1 MKEIWKD
8 VVDYEGYYQVSNLG
22 GFRSLERKSRSGKML
37 KAKVLTG
44 TIAHTGYISVHLSK
58 NGVLKKDLL
67 HRLVMKAFVENPH
80 NYPQVNHIDENK
92 TNNRITNLEWVSPKQ
107 NANHGTRN
115 QRMVESA
122 ILNNKLGKPVTN
134 GFETF
139 QSIRGAAR
147 ITGISSSGIMAC
159 LRGSQKTAGGF
170 TWRYMNE

>member
-8 VVDYEGYYQVSNLG
+8 VIDYEGYYQVSNLG
-22 GFRSLERKSRSGKML
+22 GFRSLERKSRSGKTL

-92 TNNRITNLEWVSPKQ
+92 TNNCITNLEWVSPKQ

-139 QSIRGAAR
+139 QSIRGAGR

-159 LRGSQKTAGGF
+159 LHGSQKTAGGF
-170 TWRYMNE
+170 TWRYVNE